1 MTARYSRLAMALHWT
16 IAAALAFQ
24 IGVGWGLDHLSA
36 RGFALYQV
44 HKSIGITILALTL
57 LRIIVRYWKP
67 RPAPAE
73 GGFTG
78 ALAKAVHLG
87 LYLFML
93 GAPLTG
99 WALVSTAKVKVPT
112 LIFGVLPLPHLP
124 LPAGSHEAFEGGHG
138 LLAWIG
144 IALLALHVAGAI
156 RHQWM
161 IGDGLIWRMVPGR
174 SALAMAAL
182 ILSVPFA
189 FALGQMAVRSAGET
203 GRAPVVSEPS
213 AGPAANGTAQVA
225 SAGAETPTPADNAAI
240 ANIANAVE
248 EAAAPPPPAWEVQPG
263 GSLSFSVGNSG
274 STIEGSFRRW
284 AATIV
289 MDPERPESAD
299 IRVEIDLASAGVG
312 DATQDEMLA
321 GDEFFA
327 VAAHPRAVFV
337 AKGAQR
343 SRDGYRARGALTLK
357 GVSRPQTIAFS
368 LKGSGD
374 TRKVQGNATVTR
386 APFAIG
392 MGESGGGLDPNV
404 AVRFAFDAKSGRK

>member
-1 MTARYSRLAMALHWT
+1 MTARYSRLAMALHWM

-24 IGVGWGLDHLSA
+24 IGVGWGLEHLSA

-44 HKSIGITILALTL
+44 HKSVGITILALTL
-57 LRIIVRYWKP
+57 LRIVVRYWKP

-124 LPAGSHEAFEGGHG
+124 LSTNSHEIFEGGHG
-138 LLAWIG
+138 LFAWIG
-144 IALLALHVAGAI
+144 IALLALHVAGAV

-189 FALGQMAVRSAGET
+189 FALGQKAVRSAGEPA
-203 GRAPVVSEPS
+203 RAPAVAEPS
-213 AGPAANGTAQVA
+213 AGPVANGAAQDA
-225 SAGAETPTPADNAAI
+225 SAEAEPADNAAI

-248 EAAAPPPPAWEVQPG
+248 EAAAPPPPAWQVQPG

-274 STIEGSFRRW
+274 STIEGSFKRW
-284 AATIV
+284 TATIV

-327 VAAHPRAVFV
+327 VAAHPRAIFV
-337 AKGAQR
+337 AKGAER
-343 SRDGYRARGALTLK
+343 SGSGYRARGTLTLK
-357 GVSRPQTIAFS
+357 DVSRPQTISFS
-368 LKGSGD
+368 LKGEGG
-374 TRKVQGNATVTR
+374 TRKVQGSATIARTS
-386 APFAIG
+386 FAIG
-392 MGESGGGLDPNV
+392 TGESGGGLDPNV
-404 AVRFAFDAKSGRK
+404 AVRFAFDAKSGGK